1 MSSLLKAQTANA
13 KGKGKRPA
21 NDEGEA
27 GPPRKRNK
35 QRVLLLSSRGITHR
49 MRHLM
54 GDLEA
59 LLPHIK
65 KDSKLDSKNHL
76 HLLPELADL
85 HNCNNTL
92 YFEARRHE
100 DLYLWAAKTPNGPSV
115 KMHVQNVHTMDELKM
130 TGNCLKGSRGLLS
143 FDPGFDSGE
152 HWKLI
157 KELFTHVSPTHL
169 PVLNHPSHR
178 WDRFSEFRPLLAE
191 NFQII
196 EKDPLK
202 PNGPPE
208 TSLVEIG
215 PRFVLTPIRIF
226 EGAFGGATVFS
237 NPEFVS
243 PAAIRSQFKREQGEK
258 YRARKEGEAERN
270 TRREERR
277 REEDELAVRNV
288 FNEPQ
293 KPEIP
298 SEPAYNFRLLS
309 SKGLSEVYSRWCLY
323 LENPGQEYRL
333 SRNLL
338 PKLSKHAPGAILNL
352 FIKCCLSGR
361 DDASKLLVICL
372 QTGRLTRGL
381 SHSLTI
387 FVRPGLARRPEQLG
401 TQTLGGPTL
410 SIVRIFQSI
419 TQDPGSY
426 IVRPWGHLI

>member
-1 MSSLLKAQTANA
+1 MGCLVIERWGVKRWAWRVDQFTANPYLVLHLGVVDNCQILLLLHFLPMSSLLKAQTANA

-65 KDSKLDSKNHL
+65 KARLQKPL

-100 DLYLWAAKTPNGPSV
+100 DLYLWAAKTPNGPS
-115 KMHVQNVHTMDELKM
+115 
-130 TGNCLKGSRGLLS
+130 R
-143 FDPGFDSGE
+143 E

-157 KELFTHVSPTHL
+157 KELFTHIFGVPPTARRAKPFIDHIL
-169 PVLNHPSHR
+169 T
-178 WDRFSEFRPLLAE
+178 FSIVDNKIWFR

-288 FNEPQ
+288 F
-293 KPEIP
+293 
-298 SEPAYNFRLLS
+298 A
-309 SKGLSEVYSRWCLY
+309 
-323 LENPGQEYRL
+323 
-333 SRNLL
+333 
-338 PKLSKHAPGAILNL
+338 
-352 FIKCCLSGR
+352 
-361 DDASKLLVICL
+361 
-372 QTGRLTRGL
+372 
-381 SHSLTI
+381 
-387 FVRPGLARRPEQLG
+387 
-401 TQTLGGPTL
+401 
-410 SIVRIFQSI
+410 
-419 TQDPGSY
+419 
-426 IVRPWGHLI
+426 